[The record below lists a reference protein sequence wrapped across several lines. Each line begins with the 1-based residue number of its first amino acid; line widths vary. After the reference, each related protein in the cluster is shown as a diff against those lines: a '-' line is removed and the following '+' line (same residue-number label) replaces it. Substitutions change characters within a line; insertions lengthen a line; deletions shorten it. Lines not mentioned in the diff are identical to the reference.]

1 MEPLNQ
7 DIRLLLVLGRVRQV
21 LPVRHFR
28 PLDTLG
34 ADALGALGARAVR
47 LVVDHWQ
54 WQGLENLGQLLSH
67 LGRTWGEFDSN
78 LKEGLCHLGLTK
90 CSRFILC

>member
-1 MEPLNQ
+1 MKPLDQ

-28 PLDTLG
+28 PLDALG
-34 ADALGALGARAVR
+34 ADAVGALGARAVR

-54 WQGLENLGQLLSH
+54 WKGLENLGQLLSH
-67 LGRTWGEFDSN
+67 LGRDRCEFE
-78 LKEGLCHLGLTK
+78 EG
-90 CSRFILC
+90 I